1 MSQHIEIIAR
11 AAILCGEHALL
22 CRHFP
27 EQYLVLPGG
36 HVEFGEPAARALARE
51 IREEIGL
58 DFRVGRCL
66 AIQEQ
71 LFRQKSKD
79 RHEINLMFHV
89 EHPHG
94 WDPSSPPHL
103 VSPEAPKMELV
114 WVHRARLAASDIR
127 PIKVS
132 EILAGL
138 FADRFE
144 GDHSQT
150 VWIPQSGL

>member
-27 EQYLVLPGG
+27 GKYLVLPGG
-36 HVEFGEPAARALARE
+36 HVEFGEPAAVALARE
-51 IREEIGL
+51 IREEIGVDL
-58 DFRVGRCL
+58 RVGQCL

-89 EHPHG
+89 EHPYG

-103 VSPEAPKMELV
+103 VSPEAPNLELV
-114 WVHRARLAASDIR
+114 WVHRAKIAASDIR
-127 PIKVS
+127 PTKAA
-132 EILAGL
+132 EILTGL
-138 FADRFE
+138 FAHRSE
-144 GDHSQT
+144 GGHTQT
-150 VWIPQSGL
+150 AWIPQSGL